1 MPPVLLCLVDGLRPD
16 ALNAAV
22 TPNILALAARGSATL
37 QARTVI
43 PPITLPVH
51 FSIFTS
57 QTPVNHGVLTNA
69 GRSSPSASA
78 VCLLDWA
85 AWHGQACAL
94 FHNWEPLRELSAPGS
109 LRRAVFL
116 NNALEEHGD
125 TEVVRECLRH
135 LLQEPLDLVFV
146 YLGRLDEV
154 AHVHGFLSTPYF
166 EALTQADHAL
176 GQLLAGLE
184 EKAPEE
190 RVIAFLSDHGG
201 EGRDHDRPLPEVM
214 TVPWMIAGPGI
225 RQGWSIQSPVSVL
238 DTTPTLSRV
247 LGLPLAA
254 SWRGRVLE
262 EVFDM

>member
-1 MPPVLLCLVDGLRPD
+1 MPPVILCLVDGLRPD
-16 ALNAAV
+16 ALSAAV
-22 TPNILALAARGSATL
+22 SPNILALAARGAATL
-37 QARTVI
+37 QARTVT

-69 GRSSPSASA
+69 GRPGPSPST
-78 VCLLDWA
+78 VGLLDWA
-85 AWHGQACAL
+85 AWHGRACAL

-116 NNALEEHGD
+116 NSALREHGD
-125 TEVVRECLRH
+125 TEVVAECMRH
-135 LLQEPLDLVFV
+135 LPQEPLDLVFV

-166 EALTQADHAL
+166 EALAQADEAV
-176 GQLLAGLE
+176 GQLLAGL
-184 EKAPEE
+184 KGIGPEE
-190 RVIAFLSDHGG
+190 RVIALLSDHGG
-201 EGRDHDRPLPEVM
+201 EGCDHDRPLPEVM

-225 RQGWSIQSPVSVL
+225 KQGWSIQSPVSVL
-238 DTTPTLSRV
+238 DTAPTLARV

-254 SWRGRVLE
+254 PWRGHVLE
-262 EVFDM
+262 EIFEP